1 MQEVPALSGALDVLR
16 VSMLWQREGRE
27 RLACVEVRANPEA
40 LERGEIVRP
49 DGDDGIARIGRGPDE
64 LAVRVVRKI
73 KRPRREHTDALE
85 TRADFVRHG
94 AQVLANHHAAVA
106 LALERE
112 DPEKIVERITHIR
125 ARAPPRAGRPPVRPP
140 QP

>member
-1 MQEVPALSGALDVLR
+1 M
-16 VSMLWQREGRE
+16 
-27 RLACVEVRANPEA
+27 
-40 LERGEIVRP
+40 RP
-49 DGDDGIARIGRGPDE
+49 DGDDGIARIGRGRDE

-106 LALERE
+106 LALKRE

-125 ARAPPRAGRPPVRPP
+125 ARVASRAGRHPV
-140 QP
+140 QTQQTHHVVDA